1 MLRRCLAGGVF
12 ILLFVTSS
20 IPTVVLAD
28 TSDSRLSLEPIPTSN
43 RSPFVAIHGL
53 PPARGARLI
62 PASTTQLILHVDA
75 ANTSIVEDDSD
86 GRRTVIDGE
95 THRLE
100 LDLRRGLAGNWE
112 IGLNLPLL
120 RHSGG
125 FLDRPI
131 EEWHAVFGLPDGNRN
146 RLPRDRLLF
155 AQRSPDGTGFR
166 LDNSGG
172 GIGDLQLSAGRQLAP
187 GLTLRGTLKLP
198 TGDSDRLTGS
208 GAAALTGSLH
218 TSGRLGDR
226 VHWHASGGL
235 LLSGESDVLE
245 NQTEEL
251 LAFGSATLAWQLT
264 DAVTLKTQLD
274 THSAAYKQTGRPLDR
289 DALQLSFAAAF
300 AVSPD
305 WALEL
310 GFSEDVAV
318 ETAPD
323 IVFHAGLIR
332 RF

>member
-1 MLRRCLAGGVF
+1 MQRRCRAGGVL
-12 ILLFVTSS
+12 ILLFYTSS
-20 IPTVVLAD
+20 IPTAVLAD

-53 PPARGARLI
+53 PPARGARLV
-62 PASTTQLILHVDA
+62 PAGTMQLTLTADA
-75 ANTSIVEDDSD
+75 ANTSIDEDDSD

-95 THRLE
+95 THRFE
-100 LDLRRGLAGNWE
+100 LDLRRGLAGDWE
-112 IGLNLPLL
+112 IGVNLPLL

-125 FLDRPI
+125 FLDQPI
-131 EEWHAVFGLPDGNRN
+131 EEWHDVFGLPNGSRD

-155 AQRSPDGTGFR
+155 IQRNPDGTGFR

-172 GIGDLQLSAGRQLAP
+172 GIGDLQLSAGRQLAS
-187 GLTLRGTLKLP
+187 GLALRGTLKLP

-208 GAAALTGSLH
+208 GAAVLTGSLH
-218 TSGRLGDR
+218 ASGRLGDR
-226 VHWHASGGL
+226 AHWHASGGL
-235 LLSGESDVLE
+235 LLSDESNVLE

-251 LAFGSATLAWQLT
+251 LAFGSATLAWHLT
-264 DAVTLKTQLD
+264 DAVALKTQLD
-274 THSAAYKQTGRPLDR
+274 MHSAAYRQTGRFLDR
-289 DALQLSFAAAF
+289 DSLQLSFAAAF

-305 WALEL
+305 WAFEL
-310 GFSEDVAV
+310 GFSEDIVV

-323 IVFHAGLIR
+323 IVFSAGLIR